1 MVNSQQNQKKG
12 IIEFENYFKQ
22 LQVPF
27 KIYADFEYYLRDVE
41 IYEGSYTRKYFDHV
55 PCSYAYKVVCIDDRF
70 RKSIVVC
77 GGKNNERTLQ

>member
-27 KIYADFEYYLRDVE
+27 KIYADFEYYLRDAE
-41 IYEGSYTRKYFDHV
+41 IYEGSYARKYFDHI

-70 RKSIVVC
+70 RKSIVVYR
-77 GGKNNERTLQ
+77 GKNNEKTLQ